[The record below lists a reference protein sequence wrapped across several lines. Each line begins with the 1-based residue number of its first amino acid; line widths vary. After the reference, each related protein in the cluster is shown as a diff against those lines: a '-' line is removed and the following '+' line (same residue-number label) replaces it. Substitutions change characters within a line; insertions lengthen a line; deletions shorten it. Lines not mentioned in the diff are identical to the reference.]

1 MITGTTTMAMTIDAK
16 PVPHD
21 SINVSLRT
29 SRGSILVVARDAPAN
44 WINVDGSWNAWFT
57 HHPGLRKLF
66 ETIGLFRKG
75 SGEQRRIR
83 PLVHDITKPLPFANE
98 FDRGNL

>member
-1 MITGTTTMAMTIDAK
+1 VNTGTTTVAMTIDAK

-21 SINVSLRT
+21 SKSVSAANLKRVNL
-29 SRGSILVVARDAPAN
+29 GCGPDAPPN